1 MLKIGFLTSPKK
13 WRVCIKGC
21 LYNLVSKIAKENS
34 LKKCVFF
41 TILSKIHSYRLLFWR
56 ICPLGI
62 DGFNVYRIS
71 ATNLVNSILSKKGL
85 RI

>member
-1 MLKIGFLTSPKK
+1 VRFFYHIVKNTLLQTAFLA
-13 WRVCIKGC
+13 
-21 LYNLVSKIAKENS
+21 NL
-34 LKKCVFF
+34 
-41 TILSKIHSYRLLFWR
+41 
-56 ICPLGI
+56 